1 MNAPA
6 GKAGKKRRMRAGL
19 NAEPMFQRIPT
30 GVGVYAL
37 SLCRGLV
44 ETGHANDM
52 VLFHAAHETAPP
64 EVEALG
70 VDRQSYALERD
81 RLYDVWMSER
91 RPPPQTIC
99 GDLDVVHSTG
109 PAITPPG
116 GAPLVVTVHDLAPIR
131 FADRYPR
138 RARALYKRGAAIT
151 AAEAARVICP
161 SRSTALDV
169 EEFYGVDR
177 DHIRVVPHGVEM
189 ADLGLHD
196 AERLWKRRGIA
207 EPYILWVGTQEQ
219 RKNVVAVL
227 DAFTRVA
234 EHHPLLTLVLH
245 GPNGWLGDEVGEG
258 LRLRGMHTRTIVSEG
273 SLPRSELAALY
284 ARAAA
289 FVYPSLY
296 EGFGMPVL
304 EAMACGTPVVTSNIS
319 ALPETAGDAA
329 LLVDPLDDEALAEC
343 ISRIIDDPTVAEDLS
358 RRGQKRAAGFTWAE
372 SARRTWA
379 VYEEV
384 VA

>member
-1 MNAPA
+1 
-6 GKAGKKRRMRAGL
+6 MRVRVGL
-19 NAEPMFQRIPT
+19 NAEPLFQRIPT

-37 SLCRGLV
+37 ALCRGLV
-44 ETGHANDM
+44 ETGHGDDV
-52 VLFHAAHETAPP
+52 VLFHAAHETAPA
-64 EVEALG
+64 ELELLH
-70 VDRQSYALERD
+70 VDRRAFALERD
-81 RLYDVWMSER
+81 RLYDVWMQDR
-91 RPPPQTIC
+91 RPPPQTVC

-109 PAITPPG
+109 PAIPPPG
-116 GAPLVVTVHDLAPIR
+116 AAALVVTVHDLAPIR

-138 RARALYKRGAAIT
+138 RARALYKRGATIA
-151 AAEAARVICP
+151 AAEAARIICP

-169 EEFYGVDR
+169 EEFYGVER
-177 DHIRVVPHGVEM
+177 ECIRVVPHGVDM
-189 ADLGLHD
+189 ADLGIHD
-196 AERLWKRRGIA
+196 AGRMWERRGIS
-207 EPYILWVGTQEQ
+207 EPYVLWVGTQEQ
-219 RKNVVAVL
+219 RKNVIGVL

-234 EHHPLLTLVLH
+234 PHHPRLTLVLH

-258 LRLRGMHTRTIVSEG
+258 LRHRRMQGRTIVSEG

-284 ARAAA
+284 ARAAV

-329 LLVDPLDDEALAEC
+329 LLVDPLDDEALGES
-343 ISRIIDDPTVAEDLS
+343 IQRIIEDPTLAEDLS

-372 SARRTWA
+372 AARRSWA
-379 VYEEV
+379 IYEEV
-384 VA
+384 ASA

>member
-1 MNAPA
+1 
-6 GKAGKKRRMRAGL
+6 
-19 NAEPMFQRIPT
+19 
-30 GVGVYAL
+30 
-37 SLCRGLV
+37 
-44 ETGHANDM
+44 
-52 VLFHAAHETAPP
+52 
-64 EVEALG
+64 
-70 VDRQSYALERD
+70 
-81 RLYDVWMSER
+81 
-91 RPPPQTIC
+91 
-99 GDLDVVHSTG
+99 
-109 PAITPPG
+109 
-116 GAPLVVTVHDLAPIR
+116 
-131 FADRYPR
+131 
-138 RARALYKRGAAIT
+138 
-151 AAEAARVICP
+151 
-161 SRSTALDV
+161 
-169 EEFYGVDR
+169 
-177 DHIRVVPHGVEM
+177 M

-234 EHHPLLTLVLH
+234 ERHPLLTLVLH

-284 ARAAA
+284 ARAAV

>member
-1 MNAPA
+1 
-6 GKAGKKRRMRAGL
+6 MRVGL
-19 NAEPMFQRIPT
+19 NAEPLFARVPT
-30 GVGVYAL
+30 GVGVYAI

-44 ETGHANDM
+44 DIGHGSDLR
-52 VLFHAAHETAPP
+52 LFHAAHAGSVSDALEL
-64 EVEALG
+64 EQLGVEA
-70 VDRQSYALERD
+70 RSFALERD
-81 RLYDVWMSER
+81 RLYEVWMAER
-91 RPPPQTIC
+91 RPPPQTVC

-109 PAITPPG
+109 PAIPPAG
-116 GAPLVVTVHDLAPIR
+116 GAGLVVTVHDLAPIR

-138 RARALYKRGAAIT
+138 RARALYKRAAAIT
-151 AAEAARVICP
+151 SAEAARVICP

-169 EEFYGVDR
+169 EEFYGVGRDR
-177 DHIRVVPHGVEM
+177 IRVVPHGVDM
-189 ADLGLHD
+189 ADLGVHD
-196 AERLWKRRGIA
+196 AEELWRRRGVV
-207 EPYILWVGTQEQ
+207 EPYLLWVGTQEK

-234 EHHPLLTLVLH
+234 SRHKGLSLVLH

-258 LRLRGMHTRTIVSEG
+258 LRHRRMQGRTLVSEG

-284 ARAAA
+284 ARASV

-329 LLVDPLDDEALAEC
+329 LLVDPLDAVAIAES
-343 ISRIIDDPTVAEDLS
+343 IERIIDDPTLAEDLS
-358 RRGQKRAAGFTWAE
+358 RRGQKRAARFTWAE
-372 SARRTWA
+372 AARRTWS
-379 VYEEV
+379 VYEEAA
-384 VA
+384 VAQ

>member
-1 MNAPA
+1 
-6 GKAGKKRRMRAGL
+6 MRAGL
-19 NAEPMFQRIPT
+19 NAEPMFQRIPS

-37 SLCRGLV
+37 SLCQGLV
-44 ETGHANDM
+44 ETGHAGDL
-52 VLFHAAHETAPP
+52 VLFHAAHETAPA
-64 EVEALG
+64 EVEALPLE
-70 VDRQSYALERD
+70 RQSFTLERD
-81 RLYDVWMSER
+81 RLYDVWMAER
-91 RPPPQTIC
+91 RPSPQTVC

-116 GAPLVVTVHDLAPIR
+116 GAALVVTVHDLAPIR

-177 DHIRVVPHGVEM
+177 ERIRVVPHGVEM
-189 ADLGLHD
+189 ADLGRHD
-196 AERLWKRRGIA
+196 AERLWKRRGIT
-207 EPYILWVGTQEQ
+207 EPYVLWVGTQEQ

-234 EHHPLLTLVLH
+234 ERHPLLTLVLH

-258 LRLRGMHTRTIVSEG
+258 LRHRGMHTRTIVSEG

-284 ARAAA
+284 ARAAV

-304 EAMACGTPVVTSNIS
+304 EAMACGTPVVTSNLT
-319 ALPETAGDAA
+319 ALPEVVGDAA
-329 LLVDPLDDEALAEC
+329 VLVDPYDVEAIAWGLQRVVEDSALRQTLSHQGLA
-343 ISRIIDDPTVAEDLS
+343 
-358 RRGQKRAAGFTWAE
+358 RAQRFTWEQTA
-372 SARRTWA
+372 ARVWA
-379 VYEEV
+379 VLQE
-384 VA
+384 AAADTRG